1 MKQTKKLTISAVL
14 VALSTL
20 LMSAGAALEIADLA
34 ACAVASLFVVL
45 AYIELHS
52 PYTWLIWLASSLAT
66 ALMFF
71 GSPVWSEY
79 FLVFGLYPIL
89 KAYIERAPRAFWWPL
104 KIVYVNVILW
114 VIILVVQG
122 VLGIKFF
129 DMQGGLILK
138 IALYAVSNVA
148 FVVYDL
154 FLTTMVRV
162 YFARW
167 RRIFSRFFK

>member
-1 MKQTKKLTISAVL
+1 ML

-20 LMSAGAALEIADLA
+20 LMCGGAMIEVADLA

-52 PYTWLIWLASSLAT
+52 PYTWLIWLASSVLT

-79 FLVFGLYPIL
+79 FLVFGFYPIL
-89 KAYIERAPRAFWWPL
+89 KAYIERAPRAFWLPL
-104 KIVYVNVILW
+104 KLVYVNLVLW

-122 VLGIKFF
+122 LIGIPFF
-129 DMQGGLILK
+129 DSQAGVVLK
-138 IALYAVSNVA
+138 IAIYAAANVA
-148 FVVYDL
+148 FVVYDM

-162 YFARW
+162 YFAKW
-167 RRIFSRFFK
+167 RKSFQRFFK